1 MRIHLERISADVV
14 VIGGGPSGFGAA
26 ISAAREGAHVVLLE
40 EDAHLGGAAVDYG
53 VQGFSP
59 GIVCGVHSEIREKL
73 AATDYTYKHTKSEF
87 SSHWYAH
94 ACNAIAANEPTL
106 QVLNHT
112 IGIDVLQQGNQVLG
126 VVAQTRIAGKH
137 VEIEI
142 VAPVTIDCTGDGD
155 IAFAA
160 GCEYRYGREAS
171 SEHNEPHAPAVADNQ
186 VQLCTWMY
194 RSRRI
199 DEKSPYVPDFC
210 YNRDIGF
217 NEYLHWGCQ
226 VPCANTVDSA
236 ELQKAEAAAWAAM
249 LPNFAT
255 LSENGFAVT
264 YMAPRL
270 GIRESRRIIGE
281 VIVTENDCSSGRR
294 FDDVITSSKR
304 GLDSWEPDRAKIF
317 YGSSAMYDIP
327 LRALMPR
334 GKTGILV
341 AGRCIS
347 ATHIAL
353 SGFRVMPTVTSIGQA
368 AGLAAAMAAKQQCMV
383 QDLSVVELQKRLES
397 EPHNVRWSKHV
408 AQK

>member
-1 MRIHLERISADVV
+1 MERINADVV
-14 VIGGGPSGFGAA
+14 VVGGGPSGFGAA
-26 ISAAREGAHVVLLE
+26 ISAAKEGAHVVLLE
-40 EDAHLGGAAVDYG
+40 EDSQLGGAAVDYG

-59 GIVCGVHSEIREKL
+59 GIICGVHAEIREIL
-73 AATDYTYKHTKSEF
+73 AAVDYTYKHTKCEF
-87 SSHWYAH
+87 NSHWYAH
-94 ACNAIAANEPTL
+94 ACNLIASREPKL
-106 QVLNHT
+106 QILNHT
-112 IGIDVLQQGNQVLG
+112 IGIGVLQQGDQVRG

-137 VEIEI
+137 TEIEI
-142 VAPVTIDCTGDGD
+142 LAPVTIDCTGDGD

-160 GCEYRYGREAS
+160 GCKYRYGREAS
-171 SEHNEPHAPAVADNQ
+171 AEFNEPHAPAVADNQ

-199 DEKSPYVPDFC
+199 DEQSQYVPDFC

-226 VPCANTVDSA
+226 VPCADTVDSE
-236 ELQKAEAAAWAAM
+236 ELRKAEQAAWEVM
-249 LPNFAT
+249 RPNFAT
-255 LSENGFAVT
+255 LQENGFVVT

-270 GIRESRRIIGE
+270 GIRESRRIVGE
-281 VIVTENDCSSGRR
+281 VIITENDCASGRR
-294 FDDVITSSKR
+294 FPDAITSSKR

-327 LRALMPR
+327 LRALLPQ

-368 AGLAAAMAAKQQCMV
+368 AGLAAAMAAQQGCLV
-383 QDLSVVELQKRLES
+383 QDISVSQLQQRLES
-397 EPHNVRWSKHV
+397 APHNVRWSKHV
-408 AQK
+408 APK